1 MLEKMLSRLRY
12 DNKMSALRVS
22 SSDLDIRLHCERVHS
37 AHPFPFIERRDV
49 GSLIRY
55 DMNYTG
61 LLFLAFTC
69 KCFTYRKTYSFRKV
83 KLSMYF
89 TKCYIYKLRTLKGIK
104 PGCYIAEVFRLL
116 LHSKLRVQD
125 ANYRTYGEYYYE
137 YYYGYLE

>member
-69 KCFTYRKTYSFRKV
+69 KRFTYRKTYSFRKV

-89 TKCYIYKLRTLKGIK
+89 TKCYIIYKLGTLKGFK
-104 PGCYIAEVFRLL
+104 PGCYIVEVFRLL

-125 ANYRTYGEYYYE
+125 ANDLWRYYYE